1 MNKIAMY
8 EALLENH
15 PLWSKEGGISAGLK
29 ALKGSRQALKGVRPQ
44 VSGLS
49 SKVLAKGGQKMLA
62 ARPGVSQGVMKSTP
76 SLRQNVG
83 SLFKR

>member
-8 EALLENH
+8 EELLENH
-15 PLWSKEGGISAGLK
+15 PLWSKEGGISSGLK
-29 ALKGSRQALKGVRPQ
+29 ALKA
-44 VSGLS
+44 SGLKAS
-49 SKVLAKGGQKMLA
+49 GLKAGTAKKMLA
-62 ARPGVSQGVMKSTP
+62 ARPMSQGGSQRWMMKSTP